1 MNRDNNIDRRNN
13 IRPLRRPEGGQP
25 PHAGGRKTSPA
36 SPSKTAK
43 PLSSKPVSG
52 VRNAFIRSGDIVRIQ
67 GGIDRP
73 MLVIILV
80 LIGYGLIMAFSASYA
95 YSLVKT
101 GDSYY
106 FIKRQL
112 VAVALGFI
120 AMIILI
126 RMDYRT
132 ITKFVIPGMLLAVLL
147 LAIVPIVGISQG
159 VAQRWLSIGGISI
172 QPSEFM
178 KIMIILFLA
187 LYMER
192 FGKNVID
199 YQNKG
204 ASLVYGAV
212 LPFGMLLVV
221 CALVLLEKHI
231 SGTAIIFIIGFAIIF
246 VGGCELIWIL
256 FTGLFG
262 TTVLAIVIQNW
273 DYAAKRVDTWLN
285 PEKYSSLDDV
295 WQTIQGLNAI
305 GSGGIFGVGL
315 GNSRQKYMFVS
326 QPQNDFIFPIICE
339 ELGLIGAASVIIL
352 FILFVWRGYKIASRM
367 PDTFSALTV
376 VGITTHIGF
385 QAALNMLVVTNLFPN
400 TGIALPFFSCGGTST
415 AMQVAEMGI
424 LLCMSKYTYERR
436 S

>member
-1 MNRDNNIDRRNN
+1 MNRENNINRRNN
-13 IRPLRRPEGGQP
+13 TRPIRNSEGGQP
-25 PHAGGRKTSPA
+25 PVSGRRTSPA
-36 SPSKTAK
+36 PPQTDNKTSTK
-43 PLSSKPVSG
+43 TVSG
-52 VRNAFIRSGDIVRIQ
+52 VRNAFIRSGDIVRIR
-67 GGIDRP
+67 GSIDRP

-95 YSLVKT
+95 YALVRT

-120 AMIILI
+120 AMIFLI

-132 ITKFVIPGMLLAVLL
+132 ITKFVIPGMLVAVLL
-147 LAIVPIVGISQG
+147 LAVVPIIGISQG
-159 VAQRWLSIGGISI
+159 VAQRWISIAGISI

-192 FGKNVID
+192 YGKNVID
-199 YQNKG
+199 YQNKFT
-204 ASLVYGAV
+204 SFFYGAA
-212 LPFGMLLVV
+212 LPFGMLLIV
-221 CALVLLEKHI
+221 CILVLLEKHI
-231 SGTAIIFIIGFAIIF
+231 SGTAIIFIIGFTIIF
-246 VGGCELIWIL
+246 IGGCELIWIVL
-256 FTGLFG
+256 TGMIGFG
-262 TTVLAIVIQNW
+262 VLAVTIKVW
-273 DYAAKRVDTWLN
+273 DYAYKRVDTWLH
-285 PEKYSSLDDV
+285 PEKYSTLDEV
-295 WQTIQGLNAI
+295 YQTIQGLNAI

-326 QPQNDFIFPIICE
+326 QPQNDFIFPIVCE
-339 ELGLIGAASVIIL
+339 ELGLIGAASVILL
-352 FILFVWRGYKIASRM
+352 FILFVWRGFKIASRM

-376 VGITTHIGF
+376 IGITTHIGF

-400 TGIALPFFSCGGTST
+400 TGISLPFFSCGGTST

-424 LLCMSKYTYERR
+424 LLCMSRYTYERR